1 MFEKKYIFRL
11 NEKLTRDE
19 VLETVGNKFYH
30 DGIVTTGFVKA
41 IQQRE
46 KDFPTGMILEKGT
59 NIAISRTDDK
69 YVIKDRIAIIIADN
83 PVIFKSIENGEN
95 DIKCNIFFV
104 MALTKENKNEIL
116 SAMADLFENYEDILK
131 KFPLMTDEEI
141 LDILL

>member
-59 NIAISRTDDK
+59 NIAISHTDDK
-69 YVIKDRIAIIIADN
+69 YVNACLYRRQEYSLMFR
-83 PVIFKSIENGEN
+83 P
-95 DIKCNIFFV
+95 
-104 MALTKENKNEIL
+104 
-116 SAMADLFENYEDILK
+116 
-131 KFPLMTDEEI
+131 PLRQRQSR
-141 LDILL
+141 

>member
-46 KDFPTGMILEKGT
+46 KYFPTGMIL
-59 NIAISRTDDK
+59 
-69 YVIKDRIAIIIADN
+69 
-83 PVIFKSIENGEN
+83 
-95 DIKCNIFFV
+95 
-104 MALTKENKNEIL
+104 
-116 SAMADLFENYEDILK
+116 
-131 KFPLMTDEEI
+131 
-141 LDILL
+141 

>member
-59 NIAISRTDDK
+59 NIAISHTDDK
-69 YVIKDRIAIIIADN
+69 YVIKDRIAIIITDN

>member
-59 NIAISRTDDK
+59 NIAISHTDDK
-69 YVIKDRIAIIIADN
+69 YVIKYRIAIIIADN